1 MKKKE
6 IRPRQPSRRQL
17 QSQQFAAY
25 SISEAPVVVHL
36 SNGARLHGLV
46 LAADDFV
53 LLLGRRLDDD
63 QPTVVYKR
71 AICLVTPAG
80 APDEVAVAPE
90 TMAAPEFVPLYIPRT
105 RKRR

>member
-6 IRPRQPSRRQL
+6 IRPKQPSRRQL

-25 SISEAPVVVHL
+25 RITQSPVIVHL

-53 LLLGRRLDDD
+53 LLLGRRPDDA

-71 AICLVTPAG
+71 AICLVMSADATESA
-80 APDEVAVAPE
+80 VVAPE
-90 TMAAPEFVPLYIPRT
+90 LAATPDFVPLYIPRT

>member
-6 IRPRQPSRRQL
+6 IRPKPPSRRQL
-17 QSQQFAAY
+17 QPQQFAAY
-25 SISEAPVVVHL
+25 HISQTPVIVHL

-53 LLLGRRLDDD
+53 LLLGRRPDDI

-71 AICLVTPAG
+71 AICLVTPADVEE
-80 APDEVAVAPE
+80 ATVVASDLAATPD
-90 TMAAPEFVPLYIPRT
+90 FVPLYIPRT
-105 RKRR
+105 RRRR

>member
-6 IRPRQPSRRQL
+6 IRPKQPSRRQL

-25 SISEAPVVVHL
+25 RTSQAPVIVHL

-53 LLLGRRLDDD
+53 LLLGRGPGDS

-80 APDEVAVAPE
+80 APEVVVVAAE
-90 TMAAPEFVPLYIPRT
+90 TVAAPDFVPLYIPRT

>member
-25 SISEAPVVVHL
+25 HISQTPVIVHL

-53 LLLGRRLDDD
+53 LLLGRRPDDI
-63 QPTVVYKR
+63 QPTAVYKR
-71 AICLVTPAG
+71 AICLVTPAD
-80 APDEVAVAPE
+80 APEPVGVAPE
-90 TMAAPEFVPLYIPRT
+90 TAAAPDFVPLYIPRT

>member
-6 IRPRQPSRRQL
+6 IGPRPPSRRQL

-25 SISEAPVVVHL
+25 QVSQTPVIVHL

-46 LAADDFV
+46 LAADDFI
-53 LLLGRRLDDD
+53 LLLGRGAGDI

-71 AICLVTPAG
+71 AICLVTPAT
-80 APDEVAVAPE
+80 APELVLAAPE
-90 TMAAPEFVPLYIPRT
+90 TIAAPEFVPLYIPRT

>member
-6 IRPRQPSRRQL
+6 IPPRPPSRRQL

-25 SISEAPVVVHL
+25 RLSEAPVIVHL

-53 LLLGRRLDDD
+53 LLLGRQPDDI

-71 AICLVTPAG
+71 AICLITPAT
-80 APDEVAVAPE
+80 APE
-90 TMAAPEFVPLYIPRT
+90 LVVEATETVSAPEFVPIYIPRT